1 MSILKKQRKTHY
13 LMMRSLLATSIAMHE
28 IKQLTY
34 YPNLTKKAFLAK
46 ILSMNTILDLMK
58 TPREIELEIAKNA
71 RRRRKEAGLTQEE
84 LARKSGVS
92 LGSLKRF
99 ENKGKISMESLIKIA
114 VALDY
119 QEDFLKLFT
128 QRRYRS
134 IEEII
139 HERD

>member
-1 MSILKKQRKTHY
+1 MNSILD
-13 LMMRSLLATSIAMHE
+13 
-28 IKQLTY
+28 
-34 YPNLTKKAFLAK
+34 FV
-46 ILSMNTILDLMK
+46 K

-71 RRRRKEAGLTQEE
+71 RQRRKEAKLTQEE

-114 VALDY
+114 AALDY
-119 QEDFLKLFT
+119 QEDFLNLFA
-128 QRRYRS
+128 QRKYRS

-139 HERD
+139 NERH

>member
-1 MSILKKQRKTHY
+1 M
-13 LMMRSLLATSIAMHE
+13 
-28 IKQLTY
+28 
-34 YPNLTKKAFLAK
+34 AK
-46 ILSMNTILDLMK
+46 ILSMNSILDFVK

-71 RRRRKEAGLTQEE
+71 RQRRKEAKLTQEE

-114 VALDY
+114 AALDY
-119 QEDFLKLFT
+119 QEDFLNLFA
-128 QRRYRS
+128 QRKYRS

-139 HERD
+139 NERH

>member
-1 MSILKKQRKTHY
+1 MAS
-13 LMMRSLLATSIAMHE
+13 
-28 IKQLTY
+28 
-34 YPNLTKKAFLAK
+34 LAK

-58 TPREIELEIAKNA
+58 SPREIELEIAKNA

-99 ENKGKISMESLIKIA
+99 ENRGKISMESLIKIA

>member
-1 MSILKKQRKTHY
+1 MIIDKACLNDKNNDFAKEQLGRH
-13 LMMRSLLATSIAMHE
+13 

-119 QEDFLKLFT
+119 QEDFLKLFA